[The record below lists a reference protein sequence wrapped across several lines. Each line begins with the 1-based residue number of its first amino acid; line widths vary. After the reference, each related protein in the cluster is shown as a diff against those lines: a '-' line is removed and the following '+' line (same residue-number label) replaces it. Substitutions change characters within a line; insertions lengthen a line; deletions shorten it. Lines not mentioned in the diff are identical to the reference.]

1 MQNFDERCCLP
12 VKHAL
17 IIFLLLLHA
26 LVAGIAALHYVA
38 HAYLIMTFFSFT
50 LSTAVHRYHVYQY
63 NREPDTEDQLY
74 CENPEGSS
82 KRSLDVLGVLR
93 IGLKC
98 LRKDI
103 ITQG

>member
-1 MQNFDERCCLP
+1 MQNFDECCCLP

-26 LVAGIAALHYVA
+26 LVAGITAPHYVA
-38 HAYLIMTFFSFT
+38 HAYFVKTFFSFT
-50 LSTAVHRYHVYQY
+50 LSTAVHRYHVYQD
-63 NREPDTEDQLY
+63 NWESDIEDQLY

-82 KRSLDVLGVLR
+82 KQSLDVLGVLR
-93 IGLKC
+93 IGLKY
-98 LRKDI
+98 LSKDI